1 MEKFALAYLLDSAN
15 NNICY
20 IFSKDL
26 KMVCASCRKIL
37 TGEYDQCKICGSE
50 YCVPC
55 AKSNGRRCECGGK
68 LKSLHQFGIIGS
80 LFGTPLAIVILIII
94 GIYVAKHDIKSSNE
108 HATASQT
115 AETTIST
122 DVKKTLIAD
131 TPDTVHETN
140 LDQDDKDTQTSSTVS
155 ETASSAVAETN
166 DSSNQEKTYETSFN
180 CSKASNFVEK
190 SICTDSSLA
199 QLDIALSDM
208 YKEKLG
214 QADNKAE
221 FKQNQKEWVLNTEG
235 ACQDKE
241 CIENAINQRISYLKN

>member
-1 MEKFALAYLLDSAN
+1 
-15 NNICY
+15 
-20 IFSKDL
+20 
-26 KMVCASCRKIL
+26 MVCASCRKIL

-68 LKSLHQFGIIGS
+68 LKSLHQFGIIGR
-80 LFGTPLAIVILIII
+80 LFGTPLAIVIVIII
-94 GIYVAKHDIKSSNE
+94 GIYVAKHDIKPSNE

-122 DVKKTLIAD
+122 DAKKTLIAD

-140 LDQDDKDTQTSSTVS
+140 LDQDAKDTQ
-155 ETASSAVAETN
+155 ASSVVAETN
-166 DSSNQEKTYETSFN
+166 DSLNQEKTYETSFN
-180 CSKASNFVEK
+180 CTKASNFVEK

-199 QLDIALSDM
+199 QLDIALSDT
-208 YKEKLG
+208 YKEKLS

-221 FKQNQKEWVLNTEG
+221 FKQNQKEWVLNTED